1 MLIFFCRV
9 FAEIFF
15 QYATGLSDY
24 QLS

>member
-1 MLIFFCRV
+1 MLIFFCKV

-15 QYATGLSDY
+15 QYDTGLSDY